1 MEDKLNQIIAN
12 ESQVNSE
19 AKRIDCAKEFQA
31 IKNKITALKNDLNN
45 STQVKSYKLEEDSQG
60 KLYFHVTLKIEGEN
74 IVDFKTPVSKELIA
88 QCVLNDLSI
97 IEGDI
102 DLQIEEL

>member
-12 ESQVNSE
+12 EDNVNSE
-19 AKRIDCAKEFQA
+19 AKRIEEAKEFQA
-31 IKNKITALKNDLNN
+31 IKNEITVLKNNLEN
-45 STQVKSYKLEEDSQG
+45 SSQVKAYKLEEDSQG

-97 IEGDI
+97 IESDI
-102 DLQIEEL
+102 DSQIEKL